1 MAKRRRKTNLSQ
13 AIRDYLDKRPAA
25 MPKEIQAALADQG
38 LKVSYSLISQVKYK
52 PPQKGKRQRARVN
65 GRRPSR
71 SSTPVSFELLVAA
84 KALAERMGG
93 VKRAKEALSMLE
105 RLQ

>member
-13 AIRDYLDKRPAA
+13 AIRDYLDKRPTAT
-25 MPKEIQAALADQG
+25 PKEIQAALADQG

-52 PPQKGKRQRARVN
+52 APQKGKRQRARVN
-65 GRRPSR
+65 GRGPNR
-71 SSTPVSFELLVAA
+71 STITVSFELLVAA

-93 VKRAKEALSMLE
+93 VKRAKDALSMLE